1 MTAEAV
7 SENASLDRRV
17 AQRKRCLLPVTN
29 LVGVGCPS
37 ADARNLSAA
46 GLFLSGETMDPLSAV
61 IRGRLTLPSGHV
73 CVEFTGEVVRRAG
86 PADGKG
92 AGVGVRFRETQSSNL
107 SVWTAYL
114 LDQHVAVAVKQIQ
127 RRSAEKG
134 GATETNLKPLRNA
147 LIVTTLFQNAA
158 REQAVVEL
166 LWRGRDLSQRAILT
180 DRFAGGL
187 VLSLATPSMQTGW
200 NRYDLVYGR
209 IRSAAQWFYF
219 ESYVVSMQGQELRII
234 EPEVVLFAERRV
246 EPRRLPTLEMTGVV
260 EIGCGAANSMPVK
273 HQLLEATESGASFV
287 VGSGA
292 GVPKPGD
299 FLPALSVRTE
309 KGVSPDQQGSV
320 VYANPFRSGDFRVGV
335 QFHIDRCP
343 LRVHVIDFRR
353 RRPLVPFTGP
363 LIRGTRRAIETIG
376 TRFLKQTAVAS
387 GARPVRYRTE
397 RGNEIAAYVNA
408 TGPWPPQGALHEA
421 PVVIIPP
428 AFARRKETTGLLAR
442 TLVETFRHQ
451 GRDLV
456 VIRFDGISSVGE
468 STNLA
473 DPSYWGEMACY
484 TLSQLVD
491 DIRETVRYAT
501 SMPFFSPQAMTL
513 VTFSMASVA
522 ARHFLAESENSTM
535 RQWISCMGASDSDDL
550 MRNSTG
556 GIDYLA
562 DFENGE
568 HLGVK
573 EVLGQLVDLDRFC
586 RDVIL
591 NRMAYLQDARRDL
604 ARISTPVTWIYGKY
618 DYWINRRRVL
628 DIMSIRTSARRHV
641 YEVPCGHIVRTGEDA
656 LDVFGLIT
664 SLIWTDHYSTQITPR
679 IPSESE
685 RMEFERAE
693 WGRVQQPHLD
703 LRRYWRSYLLGS
715 KPGEIGFDILTLTDE
730 YLGLMDR
737 QIELLDIRPTD
748 LVVDLGG
755 GTGNFGLRYLEH
767 SGERGQSSI
776 EGPRIVLVDFVRRAL
791 DAARNK
797 HLRKTSIASGA
808 TFSYVEAN
816 LDLGGD
822 NDRIPLKTGSVSRV
836 LASLFL
842 SYVHEPEL
850 VLRECARLLR
860 PGGLLVASTLLP
872 DTDMSLP
879 IHRLVKKIK
888 AGSFLPYFSELD
900 RETIL
905 IALQSYINSAARL
918 TDLEEQR
925 LFRFFS
931 ESELKTLVE
940 ESGFLVVDLYPAF
953 GDPPQGVIIVGRRC

>member
-1 MTAEAV
+1 
-7 SENASLDRRV
+7 
-17 AQRKRCLLPVTN
+17 
-29 LVGVGCPS
+29 
-37 ADARNLSAA
+37 
-46 GLFLSGETMDPLSAV
+46 
-61 IRGRLTLPSGHV
+61 
-73 CVEFTGEVVRRAG
+73 
-86 PADGKG
+86 
-92 AGVGVRFRETQSSNL
+92 
-107 SVWTAYL
+107 
-114 LDQHVAVAVKQIQ
+114 
-127 RRSAEKG
+127 
-134 GATETNLKPLRNA
+134 
-147 LIVTTLFQNAA
+147 
-158 REQAVVEL
+158 
-166 LWRGRDLSQRAILT
+166 
-180 DRFAGGL
+180 
-187 VLSLATPSMQTGW
+187 
-200 NRYDLVYGR
+200 
-209 IRSAAQWFYF
+209 
-219 ESYVVSMQGQELRII
+219 MQGQELRII

-246 EPRRLPTLEMTGVV
+246 EPRRLPTLDMTGVV
-260 EIGCGAANSMPVK
+260 EIGSDAANLMPVK
-273 HQLLEATESGASFV
+273 RQLLEATDSGASFV

-292 GVPKPGD
+292 DVPSPGD
-299 FLPALSVRTE
+299 FLPALLVRTE
-309 KGVSPDQQGSV
+309 KGVSSAQQASV
-320 VYANPFRSGDFRVGV
+320 VYASPFRSGDFRVGV
-335 QFHIDRCP
+335 QFHIDRCQ
-343 LRVHVIDFRR
+343 LNVDVIDLQA
-353 RRPLVPFTGP
+353 RRPLVPFTAP
-363 LIRGTRRAIETIG
+363 LIRSTRRVMETISK
-376 TRFLKQTAVAS
+376 RLLKHTAVAS
-387 GARPVRYRTE
+387 GAHPVRYRTE

-408 TGPWPPQGALHEA
+408 TGPWPPPQGVLHEA

-442 TLVETFRHQ
+442 TLIETFRHQ

-473 DPSYWGEMACY
+473 DPGYCGEMGCY
-484 TLSQLVD
+484 TLSQLAD

-501 SMPFFSPQAMTL
+501 STPFFSPQTITL
-513 VTFSMASVA
+513 VTFSMASIA
-522 ARHFLAESENSTM
+522 ARRFLAESENSTI

-556 GIDYLA
+556 GIDYLV

-604 ARISTPVTWIYGKY
+604 ARIATPVTWIYGKY

-641 YEVPCGHIVRTGEDA
+641 YEVPCGHIVRSGEDA

-664 SLIWTDHYSTQITPR
+664 SLIWTDHYGTQITPR

-685 RMEFERAE
+685 RLEFERSE

-715 KPGEIGFDILTLTDE
+715 KPGEIGFDIITLTDE

-737 QIELLDIRPTD
+737 QIELLDISPTD

-755 GTGNFGLRYLEH
+755 GTGNFGLRYLER
-767 SGERGQSSI
+767 SSERGQRAI
-776 EGPRIVLVDFVRRAL
+776 EGPRIVLIDFVRRAL

-797 HLRKTSIASGA
+797 HLRNTSVASEA

-816 LDLGGD
+816 LDLGVYS
-822 NDRIPLKTGSVSRV
+822 DRIPFKSGSVSKI

-879 IHRLVKKIK
+879 VHRLVEKIK
-888 AGSFLPYFSELD
+888 AGSYLPYFTELD
-900 RETIL
+900 RDTIL

-931 ESELKTLVE
+931 ESELRTFVE
-940 ESGFLVVDLYPAF
+940 EAGFLVVDLCPTF